1 MNGMETLF
9 CLTDFT
15 HLVEGVSVSN
25 ETPLRSVGT
34 AGRLWR
40 HLGIV
45 QQTLSVVM
53 LRAGNQT
60 GGGEV
65 RTGGLLARQP

>member
-1 MNGMETLF
+1 MNGSLF
-9 CLTDFT
+9 GLTDST
-15 HLVEGVSVSN
+15 HLVEGISVSN
-25 ETPLRSVGT
+25 ETPLGSVRT
-34 AGRLWR
+34 ARRLWR

-53 LRAGNQT
+53 LRAGDQT

-65 RTGGLLARQP
+65 RTGGLLAGQP